1 MKLKN
6 ILHYIGLLF
15 FFISSLLGGLLKG
28 YDPLVALPISLVL
41 TIVVFFL
48 VRLMINK
55 KKETHTKII
64 ETLSHWLIYIVIMV
78 AGGIAS
84 LHFITVQFIASDDL
98 EISGNEKLNTIN
110 NITTDFQNQV
120 ENTKDELFQE
130 IQRKLNEYGNA
141 GRKMRKKK
149 AELKVELINI
159 YKIDENDLD
168 KNVKN
173 RIRDLTKTTIKD
185 NFSKKIE
192 EFSDK
197 IDTRLGNY
205 SIENVDVF
213 NNMES
218 NYLKVNR
225 VYYELDT
232 LLKNNKERLVDGFNK
247 VVSNFG
253 KDVDVFN
260 DLNIPESSV
269 SLNNFTK
276 LREQYPPWKYLLGYL
291 LLHLLIISPLLLA
304 WREGKKP
311 LSEKDIYTNEL

>member
-15 FFISSLLGGLLKG
+15 FFIFSLLGGLLKG

-78 AGGIAS
+78 SGGIAS
-84 LHFITVQFIASDDL
+84 LHFITVQFIAVDDL
-98 EISGNEKLNTIN
+98 KISGNEKLKTIDD
-110 NITTDFQNQV
+110 ISSKFRDQV
-120 ENTKDELFQE
+120 ENTGDKLFQE
-130 IQRKLNEYGNA
+130 IQRKLNEYVNA
-141 GRKMRKKK
+141 SSSKKK
-149 AELKVELINI
+149 QLKIELLDVYNI
-159 YKIDENDLD
+159 KGGDLD
-168 KNVKN
+168 KDLVK
-173 RIRDLTKTTIKD
+173 RVKPLTKETIK
-185 NFSKKIE
+185 NYFTKEINKFSKRINTNLE
-192 EFSDK
+192 
-197 IDTRLGNY
+197 NY
-205 SIENVDVF
+205 SIENRDVF

-232 LLKNNKERLVDGFNK
+232 ILDSNKVRLENGFNK

-311 LSEKDIYTNEL
+311 LSEKDIYTKEL